1 MEVICIGEYLHR
13 LQNLIEILE
22 TDKIEIGKAIEGEY
36 CDEYRNIINRELD
49 ILYDARKQ
57 IYKFI

>member
-1 MEVICIGEYLHR
+1 MHR

-22 TDKIEIGKAIEGEY
+22 TDKIEIEKAIEGEY